1 MKNIPGPNRFALIL
15 ALLLPVYFA
24 FSALGAKVGIWGWQ
38 TGLGSLIGGA
48 GPFLL
53 GIVALVGVV
62 TLIMAVRKAP
72 RTGWWAS
79 LIAIIIPLGA
89 FAYLGSVG
97 ETAGANPIHD
107 VATDTANPPTF
118 SKIVMGE
125 RNSPRP
131 AGPSNPI
138 NDYATPL
145 GEIDMYSN
153 VDEPLKSQS
162 HAQVISE
169 LYPDLGPI
177 LINAGEEAK
186 ALAAVQAAMEEMGF
200 VEIQE
205 GRDAAHIEGI
215 AETFWFG
222 FKDDVVARVANGRI
236 DFRSVSRVGRSDL
249 GANADRIAD
258 LRAKTEANLTE

>member
-53 GIVALVGVV
+53 GIVALVGLV

-79 LIAIIIPLGA
+79 LIAMLIPLAA
-89 FAYLGSVG
+89 FAYLSSVG
-97 ETAGANPIHD
+97 DTAGANPIHD
-107 VATDTANPPTF
+107 VATDTANPPMF
-118 SKIVMGE
+118 SSAMMTARGDE
-125 RNSPRP
+125 
-131 AGPSNPI
+131 SNPI

-145 GEIDMYSN
+145 GEIDMWSS
-153 VDEPLKSQS
+153 VGEPLKSQS
-162 HAQVISE
+162 HAQIISE
-169 LYPDLGPI
+169 LYPELGPI
-177 LINAGEEAK
+177 LINAGEETK
-186 ALAAVQAAMEEMGF
+186 ALAAATAAMEEMGF
-200 VEIQE
+200 GNIQAGADSVE
-205 GRDAAHIEGI
+205 GT

-258 LRAKTEANLTE
+258 LRTKTEANLAE

>member
-24 FSALGAKVGIWGWQ
+24 FAALGSKVGIWGWQ

-89 FAYLGSVG
+89 FAYLGSVSD
-97 ETAGANPIHD
+97 TAGANPIHD
-107 VATDTANPPTF
+107 VATDTANPPVF
-118 SKIVMGE
+118 SDAMMTARGDT
-125 RNSPRP
+125 
-131 AGPSNPI
+131 SNPI

-145 GEIDMYSN
+145 GEIEMYSS
-153 VDEPLKSQS
+153 VGEPLQSQS
-162 HAQVISE
+162 YAQIISE

-177 LINAGEEAK
+177 LINAGDEAK
-186 ALAAVQAAMEEMGF
+186 ALAAATAAMEDMGF
-200 VEIQE
+200 SNVQTS
-205 GRDAAHIEGI
+205 GDSVDGT

-249 GANADRIAD
+249 GANTKRIAE
-258 LRAKTEANLTE
+258 LRAKTEAKLAE

>member
-24 FSALGAKVGIWGWQ
+24 FAALGAKVGIWGWQ

-79 LIAIIIPLGA
+79 LIAIIIPLAA
-89 FAYLGSVG
+89 FAYLSSVG
-97 ETAGANPIHD
+97 DTAGANPIHD
-107 VATDTANPPTF
+107 VATDTANPPMF
-118 SKIVMGE
+118 SSAMMTARGDE
-125 RNSPRP
+125 
-131 AGPSNPI
+131 SNPI
-138 NDYATPL
+138 N
-145 GEIDMYSN
+145 
-153 VDEPLKSQS
+153 
-162 HAQVISE
+162 
-169 LYPDLGPI
+169 LGPI

-186 ALAAVQAAMEEMGF
+186 ALAAATAAMEEMGF
-200 VEIQE
+200 GNIQAGANSVE
-205 GRDAAHIEGI
+205 GT

-258 LRAKTEANLTE
+258 LRAKTEANLAE